1 MNDGIAKEYRSD
13 PNPYHPYDH
22 YVDYKPIQIEK
33 VAQIIK
39 YVAEKYNIPARN
51 IVAHSDIAPS
61 RKKDPGAKFPWKEL
75 YDKYNIGAWYDEA
88 DKQEFM
94 DEEKFKATSIREIKD
109 ELRKYGYE
117 INRLDE
123 WDKESK
129 DVVYAFQLHFN
140 PKNATGEMDLETFA
154 ILKALNKKYPE

>member
-1 MNDGIAKEYRSD
+1 MINITQVLGMMR
-13 PNPYHPYDH
+13 
-22 YVDYKPIQIEK
+22 QINK
-33 VAQIIK
+33 
-39 YVAEKYNIPARN
+39 N
-51 IVAHSDIAPS
+51 
-61 RKKDPGAKFPWKEL
+61 L
-75 YDKYNIGAWYDEA
+75 
-88 DKQEFM
+88 M

-154 ILKALNKKYPE
+154 ILKALNKKIS